1 MNRFNT
7 YVPQQFSQEE
17 LNTRIEA
24 AQGWVD
30 KNKVLVEDSVRFL
43 DVYDA
48 MIKSGYTRSPDQ
60 PMLIMQ
66 SLVQVILKKPKKI
79 LDKEY
84 EKVAVEV
91 EEQYRQEVKDD
102 QTLALQLMQTR
113 IIEEAK
119 EKVRKQQELADAAI
133 ADAALVQAR
142 QILNLQG
149 EV

>member
-66 SLVQVILKKPKKI
+66 SLVQVILKKPKKM

-84 EKVAVEV
+84 EQIAVQV
-91 EEQYRQEVKDD
+91 EADYRAEIEAEQID
-102 QTLALQLMQTR
+102 ALEKMKIRLLS
-113 IIEEAK
+113 EAK
-119 EKVRKQQELADAAI
+119 EKADKEMAAVQ
-133 ADAALVQAR
+133 AQLEAAALVEAAA
-142 QILNLQG
+142 ILGLEG
-149 EV
+149 AV